1 MKKFANLIII
11 LFTSLLA
18 TCEVLFLGLIYLS
31 NAISSFSIGFVGIM
45 SSMQIF
51 LNFLF
56 VAIYVVVIFYFIKTN
71 QKAMIITSLIG
82 LVSHVALWMF
92 ISKSVS

>member
-18 TCEVLFLGLIYLS
+18 ACEVLLLGLIFLS
-31 NAISSFSIGFVGIM
+31 IALSSFSIGFVGIT

-51 LNFLF
+51 LNFFFVPIF
-56 VAIYVVVIFYFIKTN
+56 VAVLFYFIKTK

-82 LVSHVALWMF
+82 LVSHVAIWMF

>member
-1 MKKFANLIII
+1 MKKFANLLII

-18 TCEVLFLGLIYLS
+18 ACEVLSLGLILLS
-31 NAISSFSIGFVGIM
+31 NILGSVSIGFVGIK

-51 LNFLF
+51 LDFFF
-56 VAIYVVVIFYFIKTN
+56 VAIYVAVLFYFIRTK
-71 QKAMIITSLIG
+71 QKAMIVTSIIG
-82 LVSHVALWMF
+82 LVSHAALWLF

>member
-1 MKKFANLIII
+1 LKKFANLIII

-18 TCEVLFLGLIYLS
+18 ACEVLFLGLIFLS
-31 NAISSFSIGFVGIM
+31 NALSSFSVGFVGIM

-51 LNFLF
+51 LSFFF
-56 VAIYVVVIFYFIKTN
+56 VAIYVVVLFYFIKTK

-92 ISKSVS
+92 ISKL